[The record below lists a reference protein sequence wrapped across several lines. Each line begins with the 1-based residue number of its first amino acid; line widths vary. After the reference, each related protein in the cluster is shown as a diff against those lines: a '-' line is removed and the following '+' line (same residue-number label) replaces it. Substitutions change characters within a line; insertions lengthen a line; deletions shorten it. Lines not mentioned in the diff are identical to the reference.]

1 MIVIDLACMKS
12 SCPPRAR
19 IDPYSFF
26 IHAITSRVRITSII
40 YRDRVD

>member
-12 SCPPRAR
+12 SYSPR